1 MPRFAQT
8 HQSAMTHECSSR
20 TRADASP
27 RHALRHPERA
37 AARQPSFAERTR
49 AQHRHPESMTS
60 QPGYSLSTARRI
72 RRRVRRMSPP
82 RGRRTNPKS
91 ARNADCPAARPS
103 YPLPCSPR
111 TPARALR
118 TNPPRRR
125 QTNPKSAPS
134 ANALRLDRAM
144 LRSFFAPHPPPRTP
158 NEPTAPWPNE
168 PEPSTNARIRG
179 GRCERTQLAAVL
191 A

>member
-1 MPRFAQT
+1 MPRFAQS

-82 RGRRTNPKS
+82 RCRRTNPKS
-91 ARNADCPAARPS
+91 ARNADCPTARPS
-103 YPLPCSPR
+103 YPFHVHPELPHAHSERTHRAVAKRTRRTHEARMHYVWIELCSVHSSPR
-111 TPARALR
+111 TRRRAHR
-118 TNPPRRR
+118 TNPPRRG
-125 QTNPKSAPS
+125 QTNPNPA
-134 ANALRLDRAM
+134 
-144 LRSFFAPHPPPRTP
+144 RTL
-158 NEPTAPWPNE
+158 
-168 PEPSTNARIRG
+168 G
-179 GRCERTQLAAVL
+179 
-191 A
+191 